1 MKIVK
6 ALQITFIHEDLH
18 MYYEK
23 TDKPTHVHTSNLN
36 EELGQVDTILSDKT
50 GTLTRYS
57 VEIVNCSMAGTAN
70 GHGATEVERAWRK
83 GSPRL
88 KR

>member
-23 TDKPTHVHTSNLN
+23 TDMPTRVHTSNLN

-50 GTLTRYS
+50 GTSTCYS
-57 VEIVNCSMAGTAN
+57 VETV
-70 GHGATEVERAWRK
+70 
-83 GSPRL
+83 
-88 KR
+88 